1 MTDHLVKLIGPES
14 VIGRTI
20 VIHNGTDDLGQ
31 GLNRE
36 SKVTGN
42 ADGRPACGVIGIS
55 SSGSANPRPRRP
67 VETAMIVTTSHL

>member
-20 VIHNGTDDLGQ
+20 VIHSGTDDLGQ
-31 GLNRE
+31 GPNKE

-42 ADGRPACGVIGIS
+42 AGGRPACGVLGIS
-55 SSGSANPRPRRP
+55 SRGSANPRPRRS
-67 VETAMIVTTSHL
+67 VETAMVVTTSHL